1 MCLATCF
8 ISTTNW
14 ESGNKSQS
22 FYFFAALIPIGYIM
36 LSVLVIDDQKPL
48 LEVMSLFLERFGNM
62 NVKTALSAKEAMNL
76 LVDTTFDAMVVD
88 YDIPEI
94 NGIEFLKMLRAKGDT
109 TPFIIFTGVGREYAA
124 IEALNNGADFFLKKG
139 DDAQSQLLEMVHMIR
154 KAVDRR
160 NIGRG
165 PGTSQKLLADA
176 LNFFHQAAY
185 VIDRE
190 GKVIVWNMGM
200 AAMTGIDE
208 DKILGKGEW
217 EYSIPFFGHRA
228 PMLSDLIFQDDAT
241 IAQNNYTI
249 IEKEKGTVTAWTKAV
264 DAQGS
269 QKVLW
274 MKSSALYDSKG
285 MFIGVMGKVK
295 DITDELGPELL
306 TQPAQAIPA
315 STPDTAAVSATVG
328 MFDKIRGKA
337 KTSYREGMRLYYREG
352 KYAEAIK
359 QFDLAIEIDPSLAY
373 VWHDRGVCYRELGQD
388 AEALKNFDQAVKL
401 APDDEEFLFSRAEIL
416 KKIGVLHQR
425 RELIESAVQI
435 LNHIV
440 DMNPNNA
447 EAWNSLGICA
457 KELGKEKLSGQ
468 YFEKSRELNRMGTS
482 KKKTRDFE
490 ALI

>member
-1 MCLATCF
+1 
-8 ISTTNW
+8 
-14 ESGNKSQS
+14 
-22 FYFFAALIPIGYIM
+22 M

-48 LEVMSLFLERFGNM
+48 LEVISLFLERFGNM
-62 NVKTALSAKEAMNL
+62 NVKTALTAKEAMNL
-76 LVDTTFDAMVVD
+76 LVNTTFDAMVVD
-88 YDIPEI
+88 YDLPEI

-139 DDAQSQLLEMVHMIR
+139 DDAQSQLLELVHMIR
-154 KAVDRR
+154 KSVDRR

-176 LNFFHQAAY
+176 LIFFHQAAY

-190 GKVIVWNMGM
+190 GKVIVWNNGM
-200 AAMTGIDE
+200 AAMTGVDE

-228 PMLSDLIFQDDAT
+228 PMLSDIIFQDDAT

-249 IEKEKGTVTAWTKAV
+249 IEKDKGLVTAWTKTV

-306 TQPAQAIPA
+306 AQPAQAIPA
-315 STPDTAAVSATVG
+315 STPAAAAVSPQVG
-328 MFDKIRGKA
+328 MFDKIMGKA
-337 KTSYREGMRLYYREG
+337 KTSYREGLRLSYREG

-359 QFDLAIEIDPSLAY
+359 QFDQAIEIDPSLAY

-401 APDDEEFLFSRAEIL
+401 APDDEEFLFSRAEVL
-416 KKIGVLHQR
+416 KKIGILHQR
-425 RELIESAVQI
+425 HELIESAVQI

-447 EAWNSLGICA
+447 EAWNSLGVCT
-457 KELGKEKLSGQ
+457 KELGKEKLSAQ
-468 YFEKSRELNRMGTS
+468 YFEKSRELNRMGTN
-482 KKKTRDFE
+482 KKKTRDFD
-490 ALI
+490 ALV